1 MWHLP
6 FCCYPW
12 KVLEVLGCLAYYPF
26 FWLFSKHQ
34 QQVAQAVER
43 AKQVTMA
50 ELNAIIGVRGLP
62 GLPPTVC
69 ITSFHF
75 LLIGWLNLYIKYLCS
90 LALTYLIRVGGW
102 IQVC

>member
-1 MWHLP
+1 MGARQTLHRNPNFALYFMP

-12 KVLEVLGCLAYYPF
+12 KVREALGCLAYAF
-26 FWLFSKHQ
+26 FSLFSKHQ

-75 LLIGWLNLYIKYLCS
+75 LLI
-90 LALTYLIRVGGW
+90 
-102 IQVC
+102 